1 MNGVSESLG
10 SAVSTVLGAW
20 RELVFADLWLLW
32 GLVPLF
38 ALWAL
43 AWWLRTRFHRRRA
56 TVRYS
61 SLRLLEALPASRSL
75 TWRRLAR
82 GLRLVVV
89 ALLLLAMARPQTG
102 RTRTQVHTEGLDIVL
117 VLDTSGSMRALDLD
131 ADKPIRQR
139 RNRLE
144 VAKTVVEEFVA
155 GRENDQ
161 IALVVFGNEAFTQ
174 CPLTLDHG
182 VFSTFLEQIEIGMA
196 GDNTAIGSAVG
207 VAAKRLKDSEAESK
221 VIILLTDGRNNAG
234 VLSPLKAAEVAET
247 FGIKLYAIGAGGREP
262 APMIVESVFGPR
274 LHYQDVEID
283 EETLT
288 AMAERTGGAYY
299 RAEDQEA
306 LQAIYDQIDRLEKTE
321 ITRETFTEY
330 DERFHGFVLPALGLL
345 VLEVVL
351 LGTRFRKL
359 P

>member
-1 MNGVSESLG
+1 VSLG
-10 SAVSTVLGAW
+10 DW
-20 RELVFADLWLLW
+20 HQLVFADLWLLW

-38 ALWAL
+38 VLWAL
-43 AWWLRTRFHRRRA
+43 AWWLRTRSDRRRA
-56 TVRYS
+56 AVRYS
-61 SLRLLEALPASRSL
+61 SLRLFDRLPFSRSL
-75 TWRRLAR
+75 RLRRLVQ

-89 ALLLLAMARPQTG
+89 ALLLIAMTRPQSG

-144 VAKTVVEEFVA
+144 VAKSVVEQFVS

-161 IALVVFGNEAFTQ
+161 IGLVVFGNEAFTQ

-182 VFSTFLEQIEIGMA
+182 VFDTFLEQIEIGMA

-207 VAAKRLKDSEAESK
+207 VAVKRLKDSEAKSK
-221 VIILLTDGRNNAG
+221 VIILLTDGRSNAG
-234 VLSPLKAAEVAET
+234 VLSPLKAAEVAKT
-247 FGIKLYAIGAGGREP
+247 FGIKIYTVGAGGRGP

-274 LHYQDVEID
+274 LQYQDVQID
-283 EETLT
+283 EKTLT
-288 AMAERTGGAYY
+288 EMAEQTGGAYF
-299 RAEDQEA
+299 RAEDKEA
-306 LQAIYDQIDRLEKTE
+306 LQAIYDQIDQLEKTE
-321 ITRETFTEY
+321 ITQETFTEY
-330 DERFHGFVLPALGLL
+330 DERFHQLVVPALALL
-345 VLEVVL
+345 VFEVVL

>member
-1 MNGVSESLG
+1 MSGGLS
-10 SAVSTVLGAW
+10 SAWTQW
-20 RELVFADLWLLW
+20 RELVFADLRLLW

-38 ALWAL
+38 LLWAL
-43 AWWLRTRFHRRRA
+43 AWWLRTRTRRRRA

-61 SLRLLEALPASRSL
+61 SLRLLDRLPSSRSL
-75 TWRRLAR
+75 RWRRLIR

-102 RTRTQVHTEGLDIVL
+102 RTQTQVRTEGLDIVL

-131 ADKPIRQR
+131 VDKPIRQR

-155 GRENDQ
+155 GRDNDQ
-161 IALVVFGNEAFTQ
+161 IGLVVFGNEAFTQ

-182 VFSTFLEQIEIGMA
+182 VFDTFLEQIEIGMA
-196 GDNTAIGSAVG
+196 GDDTAIGSAVG
-207 VAAKRLKDSEAESK
+207 VAVKRLKDSEAKSK
-221 VIILLTDGRNNAG
+221 VIILLTDGRNNTG

-247 FGIKLYAIGAGGREP
+247 FGVKLYTIGAGGREP
-262 APMIVESVFGPR
+262 APVIVPTAFGPR
-274 LHYQDVEID
+274 LLYDDVEID

-288 AMAERTGGAYY
+288 AMAEQTGGAYY
-299 RAEDQEA
+299 RAEDEQA

-321 ITRETFTEY
+321 ITQETYTEY
-330 DERFHGFVLPALGLL
+330 DERFHGFVVPALALL

>member
-1 MNGVSESLG
+1 MISGLDE
-10 SAVSTVLGAW
+10 W

-43 AWWLRTRFHRRRA
+43 TWWLRTRFHRRRA

-61 SLRLLEALPASRSL
+61 SLRLLDRLPSSRSL
-75 TWRRLAR
+75 RWRRLIR

-102 RTRTQVHTEGLDIVL
+102 RTQTQVRTEGLDIVL

-131 ADKPIRQR
+131 ADKPVRQR

-161 IALVVFGNEAFTQ
+161 IGLVVFGNEAFTQ
-174 CPLTLDHG
+174 CPLTLDHT

-196 GDNTAIGSAVG
+196 GDDTAIGSAVG
-207 VAAKRLKDSEAESK
+207 VAVKRLRESEAKSK

-234 VLSPLKAAEVAET
+234 VLSPLKAAEVAKT
-247 FGIKLYAIGAGGREP
+247 FDIKLYAIGAGGREP
-262 APMIVESVFGPR
+262 APVIIETPYGPR
-274 LHYQDVEID
+274 LRYQDVEID
-283 EETLT
+283 EETLV
-288 AMAERTGGAYY
+288 AMAEQTGGAYY
-299 RAEDQEA
+299 RAEDRQA
-306 LQAIYDQIDRLEKTE
+306 LRAIYDQIDQLEKTE
-321 ITRETFTEY
+321 ITQETYTEY
-330 DERFHGFVLPALGLL
+330 DERFHPFVVSALALL